1 MAFIHMNLISTA
13 LMRTVPVNVIIPADK
28 AGFSGY
34 SEKREQ
40 TIQNTLSAAWSFG
53 KLCGLGERNQNP
65 AFCRDE

>member
-28 AGFSGY
+28 PDFPGIPK
-34 SEKREQ
+34 KREQ